1 MPRENTSLM
10 EKLISSSHS
19 LVLKNKI
26 IIFHSIAGAIIFY
39 LRRYEKQFN
48 SFSKTKIK
56 GQSR

>member
-1 MPRENTSLM
+1 M

-56 GQSR
+56 G

>member
-1 MPRENTSLM
+1 MPCEDTSLM
-10 EKLISSSHS
+10 EKLISSS